1 MTKREAVC
9 LFSSAGI
16 GELGIAA
23 NGINILASNEIL
35 QDRHELY
42 QQNFPGT
49 KAFLGD
55 VKEVKDQLLHYVH
68 ASKKSEELF
77 LLYATPPCQG
87 MSSNGAGRLK
97 YEARLGN
104 RSEIDERNRLVIP
117 AMQIINALRPV
128 WVLFENVPGME
139 RTVIKDERGRD
150 TLILDYI
157 SASLGPEYAGWSE
170 VVACSDF
177 GIPQTRKRLI
187 AVYTRDPR
195 GVKRAQSHG
204 QSFFLDGD
212 KSAPVTLRDAIG
224 HLPSLDSRSGCEA
237 NIEFNEYH
245 FVPVMKE
252 EKYWW
257 VSHTREGDTAYNN
270 QCVAEGCGYQGN
282 ALHRD
287 IQEGGRW
294 TSNKSTP
301 IYCEKCGSLLPRP
314 SIVDQDTGERRLIR
328 GFHSAYRRMLWDEPA
343 RALTKNMQFEASDNK
358 IHPVQNRVLSLYEAM
373 ILQTVAAYNYS
384 FKVEGKTVPRSLIA
398 KVLGESVPPLLI
410 DIICRKMIEI
420 SSGRRKSF
428 RDAKSGGQLQL
439 FS

>member
-1 MTKREAVC
+1 MTERKAVC

-16 GELGIAA
+16 GELGIIA
-23 NGINILASNEIL
+23 NGIKILASNEVL
-35 QDRHELY
+35 KDRHALY
-42 QQNFPGT
+42 QQNFAET

-55 VKEVKDQLLHYVH
+55 IRELQREILSYVR
-68 ASKKSEELF
+68 KSLKSDELF

-87 MSSNGAGRLK
+87 MSSNGAGRLRH
-97 YEARLGN
+97 EERIGN

-117 AMQIINALRPV
+117 AMQVINELKPV

-139 RTVIKDERGRD
+139 RTFIEDEHGD
-150 TLILDYI
+150 EVLIMDYI
-157 SASLGPEYAGWSE
+157 SRCLGEEYVGWSE

-187 AVYTRDPR
+187 AIFTRDPNGLELAKTGR
-195 GVKRAQSHG
+195 R
-204 QSFFLDGD
+204 SFFQDSD
-212 KSAPVTLRDAIG
+212 KRPMKTLRNAIG
-224 HLPSLDSRSGCEA
+224 HLPQLDSRSGFEA
-237 NIEFNEYH
+237 NVAYNEYH
-245 FVPVMKE
+245 FVPIMNE

-257 VSHTREGDTAYNN
+257 VSHTKEGDTAYNN
-270 QCVAEGCGYQGN
+270 QCVAEGCGFQGN

-287 IQEGGRW
+287 VQSDGRW

-314 SIVDQDTGERRLIR
+314 SIVDRKTGERRLIR

-358 IHPVQNRVLSLYEAM
+358 IHPDQNRVLSLYEAM
-373 ILQTVAAYNYS
+373 ILQTVAEYNYN
-384 FKVEGKTVPRSLIA
+384 FRIDGKPVSRSLVA
-398 KVLGESVPPLLI
+398 KVLGESVPPKLIEIICGKMI
-410 DIICRKMIEI
+410 DISNGRCRPKRAA
-420 SSGRRKSF
+420 SK
-428 RDAKSGGQLQL
+428 GGQLPL